1 MGESYSATSSNVYY
15 QRIKMATFPISN
27 APENLTMLDFRA
39 ISDDYGGLVK
49 SCKFAVRIKPIGSY
63 ILRWFDFCRDFTY
76 LCEVA
81 EMPGRGFMNIDI
93 RYYGPSHKLPFQT
106 TYEDMNLT
114 FLCRAESIERQFFD
128 DWMNNINPI
137 NSFDFNYR
145 DDYKSEI
152 DIFQF
157 ADYSDEDV
165 GYPSAKYYITI
176 HNAYPL
182 LINPQPMTWGDD
194 QFQKLIVSFTYTH
207 WSRKGY
213 DPTPSYTDNLV
224 KGYPYTR

>member
-1 MGESYSATSSNVYY
+1 
-15 QRIKMATFPISN
+15 MASFPISN
-27 APENLTMLDFRA
+27 PPENLRMLDFRA
-39 ISDDYGGLVK
+39 ISDNYGGLVK
-49 SCKFAVRIKPIGSY
+49 SCKFAVQIRPIGEY
-63 ILRWFDFCRDFTY
+63 ILKYSSICRDLTY

-114 FLCRAESIERQFFD
+114 FLCRAESMEREFFD
-128 DWMNNINPI
+128 DWMMAINPI

-145 DDYKSEI
+145 DQYRAEL

-157 ADYSDEDV
+157 ADYSEENS
-165 GYPSAKYYITI
+165 GSPTAKYFMTI

-182 LINPQPMTWGDD
+182 LVNAQPMTWSDD
-194 QFQKLIVSFTYTH
+194 QFQRLIVSFTYTH
-207 WSRKGY
+207 WSRRGY
-213 DPTPSYTDNLV
+213 DTEPGYTSNLV
-224 KGYPYTR
+224 KGYPNQRL